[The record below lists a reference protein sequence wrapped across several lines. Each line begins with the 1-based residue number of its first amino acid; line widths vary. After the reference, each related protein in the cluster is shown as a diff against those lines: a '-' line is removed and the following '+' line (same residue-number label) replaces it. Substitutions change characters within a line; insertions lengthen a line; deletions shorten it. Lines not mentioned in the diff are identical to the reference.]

1 MSDPFVTPQPP
12 PGPDSPAGPEIDPAG
27 APLEAPDVGP
37 APDSD
42 PADRPVD
49 GSAMATGDSDPR

>member
-1 MSDPFVTPQPP
+1 MSDPFVTPQPS

-27 APLEAPDVGP
+27 SPTEAPDVGP

-49 GSAMATGDSDPR
+49 TAA

>member
-1 MSDPFVTPQPP
+1 MSDPFVTP
-12 PGPDSPAGPEIDPAG
+12 SPAPSEVSPMGPEIDPAG
-27 APLEAPDVGP
+27 APAEAPDVGP

-49 GSAMATGDSDPR
+49 GSVMAAGAADVA

>member
-1 MSDPFVTPQPP
+1 MSDPFVTP
-12 PGPDSPAGPEIDPAG
+12 SPAPGEISPIGPEIDSPDI
-27 APLEAPDVGP
+27 PTEAPDQAP

-49 GSAMATGDSDPR
+49 GSVMSVGVADPS